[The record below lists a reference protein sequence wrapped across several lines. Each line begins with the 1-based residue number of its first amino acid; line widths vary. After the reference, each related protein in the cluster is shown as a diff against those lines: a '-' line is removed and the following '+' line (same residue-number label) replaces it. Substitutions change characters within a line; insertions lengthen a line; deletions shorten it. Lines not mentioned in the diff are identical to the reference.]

1 MDGVE
6 TYRRIKK
13 IRPGAVMMMMMMM
26 MMMTA
31 YAEVQDGLEFA
42 ALLHDVGKIAVPDA
56 ILRKPGPLTPE
67 EWDVMH
73 RHPYYS
79 RQIVAP
85 VEPLRRL
92 TPWIYHHHERWDG
105 TGYPDGL
112 KGEAIPLAARIIA
125 VADVWDALRSDRPY
139 RKAWP
144 EEKAWEHIREQAG
157 KHFDPQVVEV
167 FLRMQGNEGR
177 VNEGIE

>member
-1 MDGVE
+1 
-6 TYRRIKK
+6 
-13 IRPGAVMMMMMMM
+13 MMMMMMM